1 VKKRR
6 KIFGSLCC
14 VDKQTNLPSISRS
27 NEVEDLSNER
37 QGNAVKKDPDKVN
50 NLRKIES
57 FTFQTVTKFAQ
68 RRK

>member
-1 VKKRR
+1 VKKGA

-14 VDKQTNLPSISRS
+14 VDKQRSLPSVSRS
-27 NEVEDLSNER
+27 DEVEDLISER
-37 QGNAVKKDPDKVN
+37 QRKAVKKDPDKVN

-57 FTFQTVTKFAQ
+57 FTFQTITKFAQ